1 MKTFNAPIAGANYTA
16 DIRNYPWHR
25 PPDISNYD
33 EGVDYLLG
41 KLKEPETHE
50 LVFSMLDLDMPI
62 STVVS
67 TLMMQSISKGKF
79 AIDLS
84 ILMAGPVARYIS
96 IIADSQNVKYDMGVG
111 DADRIKI
118 TPTSLKMALGILE
131 ADEAEEIDE
140 ATEEAPAA
148 VPEGLMGA
156 PELAQITQASDDEQ
170 ASMLGLNVEEEEP
183 TNGMA

>member
-1 MKTFNAPIAGANYTA
+1 
-16 DIRNYPWHR
+16 
-25 PPDISNYD
+25 
-33 EGVDYLLG
+33 
-41 KLKEPETHE
+41 
-50 LVFSMLDLDMPI
+50 
-62 STVVS
+62 
-67 TLMMQSISKGKF
+67 
-79 AIDLS
+79 
-84 ILMAGPVARYIS
+84 MAGPVARYIS

-140 ATEEAPAA
+140 ATEEAPA
-148 VPEGLMGA
+148 VVSEGLMGA